1 MIIYQFV
8 DRFGFKTTLILI
20 DSDMSEEEIT
30 GLAIG
35 KVNESVEIKKEDLLN
50 IEELL
55 LAVRSSR
62 SEITIFTSG
71 TTGQPKKVIHTV
83 SSLTRSVRCNAKY
96 EKQIWLFAYNPT
108 HMAGLQVFF
117 QAFF

>member
-1 MIIYQFV
+1 MGLFLV
-8 DRFGFKTTLILI
+8 DEDTGFEYEDLLNRINTSSYYMPLLKTDALYDYFINLLTALVSNKPLILI

-62 SEITIFTSG
+62 SEITIFYLRDDG
-71 TTGQPKKVIHTV
+71 TT
-83 SSLTRSVRCNAKY
+83 
-96 EKQIWLFAYNPT
+96 
-108 HMAGLQVFF
+108 
-117 QAFF
+117 